1 MTILLALV
9 LSLAPCTND
18 GHNLHRS
25 STAKSQFR
33 HAHPC
38 PGGVDRRSTVRCHGY
53 VIDHVCPLACCGK
66 DTPSN
71 MQWQRE
77 AASKSKDRWEL
88 NCSRSCKAAK

>member
-53 VIDHVCPLACCGK
+53 V
-66 DTPSN
+66 
-71 MQWQRE
+71 MWQRE

-88 NCSRSCKAAK
+88 DCSRSCKAHK